1 MEHAGGNRAV
11 SLAPAAGGVTAG
23 PARRLRLRLSGE
35 TVICAVAV
43 LILLWLVV
51 YPLGLLLLGS
61 FRTALPMQPGS
72 FTLANYESLLGNEE
86 NRRAILH
93 TLVSSGLATLA
104 ALAIGSGLAWITSR
118 TDMPGRRLF
127 DSLFVLPFYLS
138 PFIGALAWTLLGN
151 PRIGFLNTL
160 FTDYLGFA
168 DPPFNIYSLPGLV
181 FVMAL
186 YYAPV
191 AYLLVAGALRA
202 MDPALEEAAWIH
214 GADRRRTAR
223 RVTLPLLAPAL
234 GSAALLIYLNSAGDF
249 GIPAVIGIPMNYH
262 VITTRIWVG
271 LGYFPP
277 RYSEAAAFSALLWGV
292 SALFVFLQRR
302 HLRGRSF
309 ATVTGRGYRPS
320 LLPLGFLKPAVLA
333 LCILYLL
340 LSILLPYGAL
350 AYTSIHPYLS
360 FAWDPALWTLRNYQ
374 EVLFTN
380 PLTIRAMRNSF
391 ILATG
396 GASLTMLLALVIGY
410 VVTRTRLPARA
421 LLDYL
426 SLLPIGVPAV
436 VFGVALLWG
445 YIFLP
450 VPIYGTLWMLL
461 IAYIAHY
468 IPFGVRATASG
479 FAQLSGELEE
489 SARVHGASWAAT
501 MRRIVVPLLKPALMA
516 GWILLFIEFLRS
528 LSLSILLYSN
538 QSVVMP
544 VVIFDLF
551 ETGAYPALSAF
562 ALVQTA
568 LMMIAVGAAR
578 ALGRTDR
585 FLGLGV

>member
-1 MEHAGGNRAV
+1 VSLARAADP
-11 SLAPAAGGVTAG
+11 LAPAA
-23 PARRLRLRLSGE
+23 ARRLIGLLSPE
-35 TVICAVAV
+35 SLICTLAV
-43 LILLWLVV
+43 LVLLWLIV
-51 YPLGLLLLGS
+51 YPLALLLLGS

-72 FTLANYESLLGNEE
+72 FTLANYAALIANEE

-93 TLVSSGLATLA
+93 TLVSSGLATLL
-104 ALAIGSGLAWITSR
+104 ALTIGSGLAWITSR
-118 TDMPGRRLF
+118 TDMPGRRVF
-127 DSLFVLPFYLS
+127 DSLFILPFYLS

-168 DPPFNIYSLPGLV
+168 EPPFNIYSLPGFV

-191 AYLLVAGALRA
+191 AYLFVAGALRA
-202 MDPALEEAAWIH
+202 MDPALEEAARIH
-214 GADRRRTAR
+214 GADGRRTAR
-223 RVTLPLLAPAL
+223 RITLPLVAPAL
-234 GSAALLIYLNSAGDF
+234 SSAALLVYLNSAGDF

-277 RYSEAAAFSALLWGV
+277 RYTEAAAFSAVLWGL
-292 SALFVFLQRR
+292 SALIVFWQRR
-302 HLRGRSF
+302 HLAGKSF
-309 ATVTGRGYRPS
+309 ATVTGRGYRPA
-320 LLPLGFLKPAVLA
+320 LLALGFLKPVMLA
-333 LCILYLL
+333 ISALYVL

-360 FAWDPALWTLRNYQ
+360 FAWDPHLWTLRNYG

-380 PLTIRAMRNSF
+380 PLTIRATRNSF
-391 ILATG
+391 ILASG
-396 GASLTMLLALVIGY
+396 GATLTMLLALVIGY
-410 VVTRTRLPARA
+410 VVMRTRLRARA
-421 LLDYL
+421 LIDYL

-450 VPIYGTLWMLL
+450 LPIYGTLWMLL

-489 SARVHGASWAAT
+489 SARVHGASWIGT
-501 MRRIVVPLLKPALMA
+501 MRRILVPLLKPALMA

-544 VVIFDLF
+544 VVIFELF

-568 LMMIAVGAAR
+568 LMMLAIAAAR

-585 FLGLGV
+585 FLGLGA

>member
-1 MEHAGGNRAV
+1 MSLVRAADPA
-11 SLAPAAGGVTAG
+11 APAA
-23 PARRLRLRLSGE
+23 ARRFTGLLSPE
-35 TVICAVAV
+35 SLICTLAILV
-43 LILLWLVV
+43 LLWLIV
-51 YPLGLLLLGS
+51 YPLALLLLGS

-72 FTLANYESLLGNEE
+72 FTFDNYTALIANDE

-93 TLVSSGLATLA
+93 TLVSSGLATMV
-104 ALAIGSGLAWITSR
+104 ALTIGSALAWITSR
-118 TDMPGRRLF
+118 TDMPGRRFF
-127 DSLFVLPFYLS
+127 DSLFILPFYLS

-168 DPPFNIYSLPGLV
+168 DPPFNIYSLPGFV

-191 AYLLVAGALRA
+191 AYLFVAGALRA
-202 MDPALEEAAWIH
+202 MDPALEEAARIH
-214 GADRRRTAR
+214 GADGGRTAW
-223 RVTLPLLAPAL
+223 RVTLPLVTPAL
-234 GSAALLIYLNSAGDF
+234 SSAALLIYLNSAGDF
-249 GIPAVIGIPMNYH
+249 GIPAVILIPMNYH

-277 RYSEAAAFSALLWGV
+277 HYTEAAAFSAVLWGV
-292 SALFVFLQRR
+292 SALIVFWQRR
-302 HLRGRSF
+302 HLAGRSF
-309 ATVTGRGYRPS
+309 ATVTGRGYRPA
-320 LLPLGFLKPAVLA
+320 LLA
-333 LCILYLL
+333 LGAAKPVMLAICALYFL

-360 FAWDPALWTLRNYQ
+360 FAWDPHLWTLRNYD

-380 PLTIRAMRNSF
+380 PLTIRATRNSF
-391 ILATG
+391 ILASG
-396 GASLTMLLALVIGY
+396 GATLTMLLALVIGY
-410 VVTRTRLPARA
+410 VVMRTRLRARA
-421 LLDYL
+421 LIDYL

-468 IPFGVRATASG
+468 IPFGVRATSSG

-489 SARVHGASWAAT
+489 SARVHGASWIGT
-501 MRRIVVPLLKPALMA
+501 MRRILVPLLKPALMA

-528 LSLSILLYSN
+528 LSLSILLYTN

-544 VVIFDLF
+544 VVLFEQF
-551 ETGAYPALSAF
+551 ETGLYPALSAF

-568 LMMIAVGAAR
+568 IMIIGVAAAR
-578 ALGRTDR
+578 RLGGGRL
-585 FLGLGV
+585 LGLTA